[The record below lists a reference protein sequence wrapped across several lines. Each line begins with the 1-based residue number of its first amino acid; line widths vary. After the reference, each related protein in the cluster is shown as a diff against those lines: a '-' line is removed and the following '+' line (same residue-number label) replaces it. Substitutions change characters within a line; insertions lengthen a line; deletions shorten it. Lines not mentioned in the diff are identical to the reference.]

1 MFDLQGCPDAPRCGF
16 SRRVVEALHEAG
28 CKDFGYFD
36 ILTDEDVRAGIKQY
50 SNWPTYPQ
58 LYVDGELLGG
68 CDIVQ
73 ELKDAGME
81 DDQHIRL

>member
-1 MFDLQGCPDAPRCGF
+1 MGC
-16 SRRVVEALHEAG
+16 S
-28 CKDFGYFD
+28 DFGYFD
-36 ILTDEDVRAGIKQY
+36 ILTDDDVRAGIKQY

-73 ELKDAGME
+73 ELKDSGE
-81 DDQHIRL
+81 RRC

>member
-1 MFDLQGCPDAPRCGF
+1 M
-16 SRRVVEALHEAG
+16 EALREAG
-28 CKDFGYFD
+28 CSDFGFFD
-36 ILTDEDVRAGIKQY
+36 ILTDDDVRAGIKQY

-73 ELKDAGME
+73 ELKEAGEYEGKMCVMLVWCGMG
-81 DDQHIRL
+81 DTSSL